1 MEDETENETE
11 IKKPKLTRNELL
23 AKARQA
29 KKDKA
34 EARAKESNN
43 IVDGE
48 HLIIKVNNL
57 NINNNDNNDIPLPP
71 KPEPFKKK
79 ATPKPKPKQEIK
91 EFETKKDIREPEI
104 IEEVVRVPGNRHKK
118 IVKRTIEIEESETD
132 EEIIEEIVKIPKIKK
147 ELKISRDEMKKK
159 LIENNKQR
167 LYNDLFS

>member
-1 MEDETENETE
+1 MEDENENEKEQT
-11 IKKPKLTRNELL
+11 KKTKLSRNELL

-34 EARAKESNN
+34 EARAKENELNN
-43 IVDGE
+43 NDNINDNN
-48 HLIIKVNNL
+48 LIRKINNL
-57 NINNNDNNDIPLPP
+57 NISDQA
-71 KPEPFKKK
+71 PEPAVFKKK
-79 ATPKPKPKQEIK
+79 QAPKPKQEIK
-91 EFETKKDIREPEI
+91 QFETKKDLREPEI

-132 EEIIEEIVKIPKIKK
+132 EEIIEEIVKIPKMKK
-147 ELKISRDEMKKK
+147 DLKISRDEMKKK